1 MELILKN
8 VKKKDF
14 PVLKS
19 LAKSLGFE
27 IVQEVEKPYNPEF
40 VKEILDAEQSIKDGK
55 GVRGPY
61 EESLVGLKIADL
73 TQPLEIVRIIHSF
86 DPCIACAV
94 HVMDTKGNELSSY
107 KVDVNGASC

>member
-40 VKEILDAEQSIKDGK
+40 VKEILEAEQSLKDGK
-55 GVRGPY
+55 GIRITM
-61 EESLVGLKIADL
+61 EELK
-73 TQPLEIVRIIHSF
+73 
-86 DPCIACAV
+86 
-94 HVMDTKGNELSSY
+94 ELC
-107 KVDVNGASC
+107 K

>member
-55 GVRGPY
+55 GVRIK
-61 EESLVGLKIADL
+61 LVDL
-73 TQPLEIVRIIHSF
+73 W
-86 DPCIACAV
+86 
-94 HVMDTKGNELSSY
+94 K
-107 KVDVNGASC
+107 